1 MQEVLNTL
9 NGSNSLEQTILL
21 RELKNEVVKLVT
33 KTCNYFFK
41 QLTVATLSFCYNSL
55 HLIKSENVCYGQK
68 TVAFISASEK
78 KMSERRNGDIGP
90 LLFND
95 IALVLKEIITPRPTR
110 FLVWHFFFVF
120 SELGLQWIKS
130 MSNCLLVIQLLRV
143 IVYIQAVLSHWAICV
158 SCLSPPMW
166 LLELPWL

>member
-1 MQEVLNTL
+1 MLLNSMYCCSEVILFALFFLINCLQDNTDEAALVQEVLNTL

-90 LLFND
+90 PLFND

-110 FLVWHFFFVF
+110 FLV
-120 SELGLQWIKS
+120 
-130 MSNCLLVIQLLRV
+130 
-143 IVYIQAVLSHWAICV
+143 
-158 SCLSPPMW
+158 
-166 LLELPWL
+166 

>member
-41 QLTVATLSFCYNSL
+41 QLTVATSFFYNSL

-68 TVAFISASEK
+68 TVAFISASAK
-78 KMSERRNGDIGP
+78 N
-90 LLFND
+90 
-95 IALVLKEIITPRPTR
+95 V
-110 FLVWHFFFVF
+110 
-120 SELGLQWIKS
+120 
-130 MSNCLLVIQLLRV
+130 
-143 IVYIQAVLSHWAICV
+143 
-158 SCLSPPMW
+158 
-166 LLELPWL
+166 

>member
-78 KMSERRNGDIGP
+78 KMSKGVFTYQPYCLIASTAVQIPSLCMNHLIGMDD
-90 LLFND
+90 LFNF
-95 IALVLKEIITPRPTR
+95 R
-110 FLVWHFFFVF
+110 
-120 SELGLQWIKS
+120 
-130 MSNCLLVIQLLRV
+130 
-143 IVYIQAVLSHWAICV
+143 
-158 SCLSPPMW
+158 
-166 LLELPWL
+166 